1 MPLLS
6 SNLAMAV
13 HQSPNVH
20 GSREHDDIEFVKV
33 SCVCKRGRGREREK
47 EREKHFALQVWHHMA
62 VSVSPSQDRAGK
74 AHASTTYG
82 RPHKVPSQVDHV
94 SSLS

>member
-20 GSREHDDIEFVKV
+20 GSREHDDTEFVKV
-33 SCVCKRGRGREREK
+33 SCVCVREKEGEREK
-47 EREKHFALQVWHHMA
+47 ERERTRKALCP
-62 VSVSPSQDRAGK
+62 PSL
-74 AHASTTYG
+74 ASYG
-82 RPHKVPSQVDHV
+82 GQ
-94 SSLS
+94 

>member
-20 GSREHDDIEFVKV
+20 GSREHDDTEFVKV
-33 SCVCKRGRGREREK
+33 SCVCVCVREGEK
-47 EREKHFALQVWHHMA
+47 ERKNEKSTLPSKSGIIWR
-62 VSVSPSQDRAGK
+62 SV
-74 AHASTTYG
+74 
-82 RPHKVPSQVDHV
+82 
-94 SSLS
+94 